1 MLRDKVCKYKLHQL
15 ISLSSNYKTWKLP
28 ESEKL
33 YKIWHIPFEFQ
44 EITLGSCSQLL
55 ESCIKALKGQELTS

>member
-1 MLRDKVCKYKLHQL
+1 MVRDKVCKYKLHQF

-33 YKIWHIPFEFQ
+33 YKIWHTLFEFK
-44 EITLGSCSQLL
+44 EMTLGLCLQLL
-55 ESCIKALKGQELTS
+55 ESCIKPLKGQD